1 MTLKFFTRQKKTII
15 LYPMNFNKKRT
26 QDNQCYGPAGNSGF
40 AQCLIWGGQKV
51 N

>member
-1 MTLKFFTRQKKTII
+1 MILIEKTQEGKI
-15 LYPMNFNKKRT
+15 NFKLRSIGT
-26 QDNQCYGPAGNSGF
+26 TTNSGF